1 MVNVFDSSIYSIDK
15 GYEHLL
21 NYDEFVLAKFIKI
34 HCGQMKKH
42 PVLVCPTYLW
52 YLFQVSPHLH
62 IYICMYMY
70 VYIYICIYICMN
82 IVIDVHLP
90 SGNFT

>member
-62 IYICMYMY
+62 IYIYVCIYIY
-70 VYIYICIYICMN
+70 VYIYIYA
-82 IVIDVHLP
+82 
-90 SGNFT
+90 

>member
-1 MVNVFDSSIYSIDK
+1 MFDSSIYFIDK

-21 NYDEFVLAKFIKI
+21 NYDELVLAKFIKT
-34 HCGQMKKH
+34 HCGQMRKH

-62 IYICMYMY
+62 LYIYIYMY
-70 VYIYICIYICMN
+70 VCMYVCMYECKYIYIHIFIYIN
-82 IVIDVHLP
+82 IYA
-90 SGNFT
+90 